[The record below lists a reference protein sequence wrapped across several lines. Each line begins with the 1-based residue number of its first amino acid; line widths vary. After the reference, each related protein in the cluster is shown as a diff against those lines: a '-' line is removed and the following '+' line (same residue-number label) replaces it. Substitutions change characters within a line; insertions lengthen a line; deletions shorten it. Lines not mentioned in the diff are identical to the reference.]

1 MAKRKEKHS
10 YTRPEWFPGG
20 EKASTK
26 LLERAV
32 PRIREAIRGVADPS
46 VTAIAKKTRS
56 PYRVLVSTVISA
68 RTKDEVTAAASK
80 RLFSRADNPGDMA
93 KLPESEIAKLI
104 YPAGFYKTKARA
116 IRALSRQL
124 LEDFAGEVPET
135 IEELLQFPGVGRKTA
150 NLVVTLAFGNPGICV
165 DTHVH
170 RIANRTGAVRT
181 KTPKETEFALRKVLP
196 ERHWIEINDLLV
208 MYGKEV
214 CTPVSP
220 RCSICALTA
229 LCGRVGVARSR

>member
-1 MAKRKEKHS
+1 MTKQKAKHP

-20 EKASTK
+20 EKASARM
-26 LLERAV
+26 LGRAV
-32 PRIREAIRGVADPS
+32 PRIREATRGATDPS

-68 RTKDEVTAAASK
+68 RTKDEVTAVASK
-80 RLFSRADNPGDMA
+80 QLFLRVDNPGDMA

-116 IRALSRQL
+116 IRALSKQL
-124 LEDFAGEVPET
+124 VEDFDGEVPET

-170 RIANRTGAVRT
+170 RIVNRIGAVRT
-181 KTPKETEFALRKVLP
+181 KNPEETEFALRRVLLK
-196 ERHWIEINDLLV
+196 RHWIEINDLLV

-220 RCSICALTA
+220 RCSICVLTA
-229 LCGRVGVARSR
+229 LCCRVGVVRSR